1 MLGIMFLIIIGRLLS
16 LQVFTTKYKIMADD
30 QGIFRK
36 VVYPERGIVLDR
48 NGVPILQNTIIYDL
62 MVTPAKIRG
71 TDTTLLCSILGIDT
85 AEFKKRIVTAIIKNK
100 SYRASIF
107 EALLSEEKMAK
118 ISENLY
124 KFSPGYY
131 LQERPV
137 RKYPF
142 EAAANVLGYLAEV
155 DSNFLRRHV
164 DEGYV
169 AGDYAG
175 MTGLERSYEK
185 VLMGVRGIE
194 YYKKDN
200 KNRLTDRWENGRFD
214 TAAIAGQNLYTSIDI
229 ELQEFGEYLMQNKLG
244 SIVALDPKTGGVL
257 AMVSAPTYKPQLLTG
272 AERRKNFS
280 ELFLNPAL
288 PLLNRTVSASYSP
301 GSTFKTLQALVGLH
315 EGVITPDFSVSC
327 GGAFYGCGSGRP
339 MRCLDFGTFDLR
351 NAIRLSDNTYF
362 ATVMQKVINNPKYPN
377 VEASLRAWDEY
388 MYAFGL
394 GKRLGVDV
402 PSEKKGIIPTPEL
415 YNKAFGVGRW
425 NYCSFRS
432 VSIGQGEVDATPLQ
446 VANEMSFIANK
457 GWYVIPHVVD
467 SIDGGDQFNVL
478 APFKERHQAIE
489 IADTLFDVVHD
500 GMQAV
505 VDGGTGAGARVKDIV
520 ICGKTGTVEN
530 YVRGVKQPNHTFF
543 CAFAP
548 RDNPKIAIM
557 CVVENS
563 GRFGGTYP
571 APIVGMM
578 IEKYLNDT
586 LAGKARVEQAKR
598 MSELNLIPKR
608 INEEL
613 RRQDSMRHSKDSAYL
628 LSKGYIKIIKDTI
641 GLEDSEDDEN
651 VRKSKDESNKQKN
664 KDTSKTI
671 RVQPAILPDKQK
683 MNSGDSSQNN
693 KR

>member
-1 MLGIMFLIIIGRLLS
+1 
-16 LQVFTTKYKIMADD
+16 
-30 QGIFRK
+30 
-36 VVYPERGIVLDR
+36 
-48 NGVPILQNTIIYDL
+48 

-71 TDTTLLCSILGIDT
+71 TDTSMLCNILGIDT

-124 KFSPGYY
+124 RFSPGYY

-229 ELQEFGEYLMQNKLG
+229 ELQEFGEMLMQNKLG
-244 SIVALDPKTGGVL
+244 SIVAIDPKTGGVL

-315 EGVITPDFSVSC
+315 EGVIDPGFQVSC
-327 GGAFYGCGSGRP
+327 SGAFYGCGSGRP

-446 VANEMSFIANK
+446 VANEMAFIANK
-457 GWYVIPHVVD
+457 GWYIIPHVVD
-467 SIDGGDQFNVL
+467 SIDGGDKFGVL
-478 APFKERHQAIE
+478 EPFKKRHQAID
-489 IADTLFDVVHD
+489 IADSLFDVVHD

-505 VDGGTGAGARVKDIV
+505 VDGGTGAGARVKDIA

-586 LAGKARVEQAKR
+586 LAGKAREEQAKR
-598 MSELNLIPKR
+598 MSEMNLIPKR

-628 LSKGYIKIIKDTI
+628 LSKGYIKLIKDTI

-651 VRKSKDESNKQKN
+651 LRKPKDDSKQKK
-664 KDTSKTI
+664 KDSSKTI
-671 RVQPAILPDKQK
+671 QVQSAILPDKQK
-683 MNSGDSSQNN
+683 TNGVDSADN
-693 KR
+693 KKP